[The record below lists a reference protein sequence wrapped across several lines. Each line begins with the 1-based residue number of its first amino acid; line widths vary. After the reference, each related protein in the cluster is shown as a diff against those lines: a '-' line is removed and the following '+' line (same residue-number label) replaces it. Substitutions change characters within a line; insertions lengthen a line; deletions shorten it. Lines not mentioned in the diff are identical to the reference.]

1 MNALMSEKDIEQVV
15 DNIVENLDRNKT
27 GTVDYTEYL
36 VLAINKEKLITRD
49 KLQKAF
55 KTLDLVR
62 FE

>member
-1 MNALMSEKDIEQVV
+1 MSEKDIEQVV